1 MIRDTELQTEK
12 FPCFFKS
19 HSRSLP
25 PPRSLFSLSL
35 SLSRT
40 RRYEM
45 LTGWPPFYDKNIQ
58 KMCKK
63 ILSAPLAFPF
73 SVPLSDEAKSLIS
86 GLLQVRA

>member
-1 MIRDTELQTEK
+1 
-12 FPCFFKS
+12 
-19 HSRSLP
+19 
-25 PPRSLFSLSL
+25 
-35 SLSRT
+35 
-40 RRYEM
+40 M